1 MKFFLLLSL
10 ILLPLLTSS
19 SFLATHSPSQGQ
31 VGAPKSHGSNTHKG
45 HNGKKSFS
53 DVQWSLPQ
61 LPIINYLNH
70 KSVSV
75 LVKSGDKKFTFFSF
89 LSRNSRGLLFDV
101 TSQLDATKDNTG
113 FLNDVA
119 FKVSENAIDQFF
131 VDFRLIELCA
141 FRASLLN
148 KTEPPTFRF
157 KVFARESNQEY
168 KVRVRFHNVA
178 RQELLVDDIEEF
190 KNILIQM
197 TRACRTRKNQL
208 RNRKVNFGNRAEIL
222 YSHSSRLEHG
232 LQNRETFF
240 GEKNP
245 LNVDKQIKKIVTHQ
259 KETTGTYLKSKAKAG
274 EAKGHIIDLEEAI
287 DQAKKDITEIGKKI
301 ETLQLEARN
310 KKMQL
315 IRLREDFD
323 LTKKSLIRLVPFEKK
338 RIVKSANLAG
348 EKGHEVDLVELKI
361 KA

>member
-19 SFLATHSPSQGQ
+19 SFLASPPHSKGQAGPPKTQG
-31 VGAPKSHGSNTHKG
+31 HKG
-45 HNGKKSFS
+45 HHGNKKPSS
-53 DVQWSLPQ
+53 NVQWSLPQ

-75 LVKSGDKKFTFFSF
+75 LVKSGNNKFTFFSF

-101 TSQLDATKDNTG
+101 TSQLDVAKDKTG
-113 FLNDVA
+113 FLHDA
-119 FKVSENAIDQFF
+119 ALKVSENAIDQFL

-141 FRASLLN
+141 FRTSVLN
-148 KTEPPTFRF
+148 QTEFPAFRF
-157 KVFARESNQEY
+157 KVFARDSNQEY
-168 KVRVRFHNVA
+168 KVRVKFHNVA

-190 KNILIQM
+190 KNDLIQM

-222 YSHSSRLEHG
+222 FSHNSKLEHG
-232 LQNRETFF
+232 IQNRETFF
-240 GEKNP
+240 GEKSP
-245 LNVDKQIKKIVTHQ
+245 LNVDKEINKIVTHQ
-259 KETTGTYLKSKAKAG
+259 KKTTSTFLKAKAKAG
-274 EAKGHIIDLEEAI
+274 EAKGHVVDLEIALE
-287 DQAKKDITEIGKKI
+287 QAKKDITEIGKQI
-301 ETLQLEARN
+301 ETLKFERRK
-310 KKMQL
+310 KKMVFD
-315 IRLREDFD
+315 RLREDFD

-348 EKGHEVDLVELKI
+348 EKGHEVDLVELKL
-361 KA
+361 KV